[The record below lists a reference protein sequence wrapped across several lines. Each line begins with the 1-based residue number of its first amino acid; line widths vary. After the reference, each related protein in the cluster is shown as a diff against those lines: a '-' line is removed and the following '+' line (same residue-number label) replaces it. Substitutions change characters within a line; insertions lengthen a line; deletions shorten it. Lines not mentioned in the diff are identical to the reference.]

1 MVGDPSRGFLLELL
15 LTKVLYSAGPS
26 VQLVGMS
33 ATLPNLADLARWLRS
48 SLYTTDFRPVPLTQL
63 VKVGDSLLD
72 TSLMPVGRV
81 LPSLA
86 LPHDTE
92 HLTWLCLQTVLEG
105 HSVLLFCPT
114 KAWVEKLAESLAQDF
129 FSLCQAGPDGQTA
142 ATSLGQRLRAEL
154 DNGRLEGMLGQLSNS
169 PAGLDSSLARLLQVA
184 VAFNHAGLTTEER
197 EILETGF
204 RNQGVRVLVATSTL
218 SSGMNLKARRVIVR
232 CPTAYHGR
240 LMDQLQYQQL
250 VGRAGRKGIDTR
262 GESIL
267 LCKPQEREKV
277 RGLVSGRLEPVT
289 SCLALGP
296 GDSSSA
302 MKRALL
308 EVVVSGAANCEEQV
322 QRWAQ
327 CTLMA
332 AQCRAQHQVIPQS
345 IAFLQA
351 QGFLQLRSVGDREL
365 YEATRLGLACLS
377 SSLGPEE
384 ALAIYRELGT
394 AKEMVEAAQCLSIR
408 TISHFFGDL
417 GKGV

>member
-1 MVGDPSRGFLLELL
+1 M
-15 LTKVLYSAGPS
+15 
-26 VQLVGMS
+26 
-33 ATLPNLADLARWLRS
+33 
-48 SLYTTDFRPVPLTQL
+48 
-63 VKVGDSLLD
+63 
-72 TSLMPVGRV
+72 
-81 LPSLA
+81 
-86 LPHDTE
+86 
-92 HLTWLCLQTVLEG
+92 
-105 HSVLLFCPT
+105 
-114 KAWVEKLAESLAQDF
+114 
-129 FSLCQAGPDGQTA
+129 
-142 ATSLGQRLRAEL
+142 
-154 DNGRLEGMLGQLSNS
+154 
-169 PAGLDSSLARLLQVA
+169 
-184 VAFNHAGLTTEER
+184 
-197 EILETGF
+197 
-204 RNQGVRVLVATSTL
+204 RVLVATSTL
-218 SSGMNLKARRVIVR
+218 SSGMNLPARRVIVR

-240 LMDQLQYQQL
+240 LMDKLQYQQM

-332 AQCRAQHQVIPQS
+332 AQCCRDRAQHQVIPES

-351 QGFLQLRSVGDREL
+351 QGFLQLRTVGDRDL

-394 AKEMVEAAQCLSIR
+394 ARAMVEAGEESCTSY
-408 TISHFFGDL
+408 TSSF
-417 GKGV
+417 